1 MAYSSDIARILTD
14 QISKF
19 ATLNRHQL
27 VGQVANLDFW
37 IAEVQHSLDVIDG
50 YNRRFEQM
58 KAAEMKHISERGTV
72 EFCLDDPCCTQM
84 RSSPPRR
91 VPSKE
96 LGEAR
101 RHLCDATYRFL
112 MRCFH
117 EQLID
122 ESTLRRTCE
131 GLDIGIEISDLR
143 GRN

>member
-14 QISKF
+14 QIRKF

-27 VGQVANLDFW
+27 VGHVANLDFW
-37 IAEVQHSLDVIDG
+37 IDEVQHCLAVIDG
-50 YNRRFEQM
+50 YNRRFERM

-72 EFCLDDPCCTQM
+72 EFSLDDPCCTQM

-112 MRCFH
+112 IRCLH
-117 EQLID
+117 EKLID
-122 ESTLRRTCE
+122 EATLRRTCE

-143 GRN
+143 QRT